1 MMSPSTLRDDLPDVF
16 HLHVLKSHSNAYLCA
31 LLLLAFAVFIQFHR
45 MIFTEA
51 AVDAPTVGKR
61 SKYEPLFWV
70 RLRFF
75 QQAWPI
81 ISEGYHKVRSLL
93 QR

>member
-1 MMSPSTLRDDLPDVF
+1 MSPSALLDDLTDIF
-16 HLHVLKSHSNAYLCA
+16 HLHVLKNNSNAYLCA
-31 LLLLAFAVFIQFHR
+31 LLLLAFVILIQFRR

-51 AVDAPTVGKR
+51 AIDAPTVGKR

-81 ISEGYHKVRSLL
+81 ISEGYHKVSSLL
-93 QR
+93 Q